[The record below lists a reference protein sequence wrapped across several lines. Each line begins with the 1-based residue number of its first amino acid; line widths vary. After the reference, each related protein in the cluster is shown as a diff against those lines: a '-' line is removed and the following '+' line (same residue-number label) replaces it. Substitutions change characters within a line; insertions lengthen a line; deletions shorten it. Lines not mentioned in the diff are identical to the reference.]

1 MGHRKA
7 TGTRF
12 VEKTFDSQVASFQ
25 GRVAKLEA
33 VYSGYNLSITIKTDK
48 SDGKWTWKR
57 QGWCQGSRATSGF
70 KWLHA
75 CNCCGVLNW
84 SHSKPF
90 ESKKFQ
96 QARSMKKCTQ
106 KCRLSIERPGVPVTC
121 CDAAWL
127 YGRSPVFV
135 LKSLALWTRHDQ
147 WNHDFS
153 TDLFRTRFLTPDDS
167 VAGSELGP
175 WRHHGWWPWRPL
187 AIPRVRV
194 TSPTSCHGE
203 WTWTLQALG
212 PHMFTFQGAAVRR
225 LELRS
230 GVTTLTYFHISRVV
244 SFLHSIPF
252 RFHDVFSCCFF
263 GLKWDIRHNE
273 THAIDESTTTRSSSQ
288 LLNLI
293 FCDVLV
299 MSHDVNMSPWVVP
312 FMSPFPLSC
321 QSQIGVPAFPLCCSI
336 LAIVFLSPFPFASL
350 AFACLFRI
358 LFTSY
363 STRRQRCQNQLPVPK
378 MPTNVKR
385 LTVHVRTL
393 RELPIPPKWF
403 FNSEMQIVVRV
414 CECV

>member
-1 MGHRKA
+1 MLKSINHLYVQTIAITEYNRHIIKVVCRCPTGSVRITNDLQPRDRYSQRMGHRKA

-33 VYSGYNLSITIKTDK
+33 VYSGYNLSIAIKTDK

-153 TDLFRTRFLTPDDS
+153 TDLSAPDSWLQTILLLVQNSDHGDITVDDRDGLS
-167 VAGSELGP
+167 RSPELGSQVRQVAMVSEP
-175 WRHHGWWPWRPL
+175 ERSKLWDLTCLLFKAQRSVDSSWDQVSQLWR
-187 AIPRVRV
+187 I
-194 TSPTSCHGE
+194 
-203 WTWTLQALG
+203 
-212 PHMFTFQGAAVRR
+212 FTFQ
-225 LELRS
+225 ES
-230 GVTTLTYFHISRVV
+230 SR
-244 SFLHSIPF
+244 FYI
-252 RFHDVFSCCFF
+252 RFHSVFMMSFMLFF
-263 GLKWDIRHNE
+263 WVEMRHQ
-273 THAIDESTTTRSSSQ
+273 T
-288 LLNLI
+288 
-293 FCDVLV
+293 
-299 MSHDVNMSPWVVP
+299 
-312 FMSPFPLSC
+312 
-321 QSQIGVPAFPLCCSI
+321 
-336 LAIVFLSPFPFASL
+336 
-350 AFACLFRI
+350 
-358 LFTSY
+358 
-363 STRRQRCQNQLPVPK
+363 
-378 MPTNVKR
+378 
-385 LTVHVRTL
+385 
-393 RELPIPPKWF
+393 
-403 FNSEMQIVVRV
+403 
-414 CECV
+414 